1 VSAEYVDHIVAKYQV
16 DTREN
21 SQVYQT
27 AMAFKTLGEE
37 WAGQCLRFVTPSG

>member
-1 VSAEYVDHIVAKYQV
+1 VSADEYVDHIVAKYQV

-27 AMAFKTLGEE
+27 AMAFAITGS
-37 WAGQCLRFVTPSG
+37 AC